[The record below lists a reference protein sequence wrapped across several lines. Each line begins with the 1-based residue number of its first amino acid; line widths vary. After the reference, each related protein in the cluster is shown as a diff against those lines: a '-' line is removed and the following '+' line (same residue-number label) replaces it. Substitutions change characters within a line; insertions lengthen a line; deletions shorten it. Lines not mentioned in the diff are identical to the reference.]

1 MTMLLEIVVY
11 RIVDTVI
18 DCLVV
23 DNSFNVSVLLDYFS
37 STIIYLK
44 FTSSGVIGQ
53 WITRSSL

>member
-1 MTMLLEIVVY
+1 MLLEIVVY